1 MMAPSYLS
9 KLRTPTRKSR
19 LLTDTKPISNNT
31 YVTNINWS
39 AAQIDTTGLTEAQ
52 IAQLKANAAQQVANN
67 TKGPFS
73 KKAEQTDDK
82 EVSATLALAST
93 WGNQAAAAA
102 EGFSRAI
109 TIAAKELGVTVND
122 FLHTDAGKLTAAL
135 IVWKVAGAQIIGT
148 LYGLLFIIVGLSFA
162 RVMYLRLFTQ
172 RFDTVEYNYF
182 GVIKGTKQVRVPK
195 SFDGLSTDGEW
206 MMLWVIIIA
215 VFATLFIG
223 AAFVR

>member
-1 MMAPSYLS
+1 MKQILVMIFALFMFSA
-9 KLRTPTRKSR
+9 
-19 LLTDTKPISNNT
+19 
-31 YVTNINWS
+31 S

-102 EGFSRAI
+102 EGFSKAI

-135 IVWKVAGAQIIGT
+135 IVWKVAGAQIIGM
-148 LYGLLFIIVGLSFA
+148 LYGALFVIVGLSFA
-162 RVMYLRLFTQ
+162 RVMYVRLFTQ

-195 SFDGLSTDGEW
+195 SFDGLSADGEW
-206 MMLWVIIIA
+206 MMLWVIIID
-215 VFATLFIG
+215 VFATLSIG
-223 AAFVR
+223 ACFVR